1 MKKIIFAAFVTLAF
15 FLSAEAPAQESLHD
29 GHKAQLVAH
38 RGGRFEAD
46 ENTIPAFASALEAGI
61 TGYELDVHR
70 TADNKFVIIHD
81 FDISRRVVGEGTVEE
96 MTLAQIRALKTRD
109 GNTVPT
115 LQEVLDLF
123 GKYDGIYVEFEL
135 KTTRE
140 DLYPEP
146 VLTRFADEIYAAIS
160 AARPANST
168 YVFSSFDARILKY
181 LNARHPEEPIM
192 YITSQGCTG
201 ETRAILKEIGIK
213 RMACYRTR
221 TTREEMDKAHEEG
234 ILINLWPTKDA
245 VEVNLAYALGA
256 DYICTDRPRLICSLI
271 DEGVIPVKK

>member
-1 MKKIIFAAFVTLAF
+1 MTAAVLVATTLSSLPVLAQNE
-15 FLSAEAPAQESLHD
+15 LAPGEGARL
-29 GHKAQLVAH
+29 LAH
-38 RGGRFEAD
+38 RGGRNEID
-46 ENTIPAFASALEAGI
+46 ENTLEAFQHAFDSGCWAFETDVRFTKDKELMILHDNDFKRMCGI
-61 TGYELDVHR
+61 EK
-70 TADNKFVIIHD
+70 AP
-81 FDISRRVVGEGTVEE
+81 EE
-96 MTLAQIRALKTRD
+96 MTAAEIREIRTKEGHRIPFLKD
-109 GNTVPT
+109 
-115 LQEVLDLF
+115 VLNLL
-123 GKYDGIYVEFEL
+123 KNYDGAYVEFEL

-181 LNARHPEEPIM
+181 LNARHPGEPIM